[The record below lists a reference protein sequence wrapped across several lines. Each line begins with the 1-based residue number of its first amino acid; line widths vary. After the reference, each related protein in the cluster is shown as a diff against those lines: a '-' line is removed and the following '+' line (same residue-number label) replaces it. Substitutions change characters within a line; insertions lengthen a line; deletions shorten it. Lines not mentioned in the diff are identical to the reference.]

1 MDKTATLN
9 QISLTVGIPFAIT
22 LPKVPER
29 FRIMDLE
36 PLRSMGIR
44 RMLVDNYPVFYVVRD
59 DRVIVTNVL
68 CSGSDI
74 VERLKNRLV

>member
-1 MDKTATLN
+1 MRLDSKTEL
-9 QISLTVGIPFAIT
+9 LTIYKKLDVFA
-22 LPKVPER
+22 ER

-74 VERLKNRLV
+74 VERLKIG

>member
-1 MDKTATLN
+1 MRLDSKTEL
-9 QISLTVGIPFAIT
+9 LTIYKSWMFLQSVF
-22 LPKVPER
+22 V
-29 FRIMDLE
+29 LE

>member
-1 MDKTATLN
+1 
-9 QISLTVGIPFAIT
+9 
-22 LPKVPER
+22 
-29 FRIMDLE
+29 MDLE